1 MNYTYHEIN
10 HQIFILNWTT
20 LRMFLFSP
28 QEEPEVQLLGPG
40 WRKLRAKYGPG
51 SQAQTDVRCLKEQFA
66 QKQLKSWGVLAF
78 CVLSQEL
85 CLL

>member
-1 MNYTYHEIN
+1 M
-10 HQIFILNWTT
+10 
-20 LRMFLFSP
+20 
-28 QEEPEVQLLGPG
+28 QLLGPG

-66 QKQLKSWGVLAF
+66 KKQQKSWDVLAF